1 MWNGNFA
8 YYLSK
13 REILL
18 LFAPATEMNSGLG
31 GHRAKRAE
39 HPMHDSKQKPT
50 RGVTRRTSHKIRRRR
65 VSMTA
70 GGSKKSCQITSRQ
83 PS

>member
-18 LFAPATEMNSGLG
+18 LFAPTTEMNSGLG
-31 GHRAKRAE
+31 GDRAKRANI
-39 HPMHDSKQKPT
+39 QCPT
-50 RGVTRRTSHKIRRRR
+50 ASRSQQEESDKTYV
-65 VSMTA
+65 A
-70 GGSKKSCQITSRQ
+70 GNLQQ
-83 PS
+83 V